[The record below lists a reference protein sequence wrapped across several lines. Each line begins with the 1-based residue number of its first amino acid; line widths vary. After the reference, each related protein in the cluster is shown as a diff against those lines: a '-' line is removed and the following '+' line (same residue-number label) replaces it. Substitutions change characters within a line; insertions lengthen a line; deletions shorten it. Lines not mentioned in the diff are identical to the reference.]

1 MIRSQYHFRMSSQG
15 LLAWDVRRLV
25 ELSAELEVLSVP
37 ISEIGELDENYWYA
51 YEGQVPTCRSLI
63 EHSMLI
69 NQADLSYPII
79 LDAEGRVMDGMHRVC
94 KAFQIGEPYIRAV
107 RFIETPTPDHVGREP
122 NELPYD

>member
-1 MIRSQYHFRMSSQG
+1 MIRAQYHFRSSSEG

-25 ELSAELEVLSVP
+25 KLSSKLEVLSIPV
-37 ISEIGELDENYWYA
+37 SQIGELDENYWYA
-51 YEGQVPTCRSLI
+51 YDGQVPTCRSLT
-63 EHSMLI
+63 EHFSLI

-94 KAFQIGEPYIRAV
+94 KAVLIGDASIRAV
-107 RFIETPTPDHVGREP
+107 RFIETPPPDYIGRAP